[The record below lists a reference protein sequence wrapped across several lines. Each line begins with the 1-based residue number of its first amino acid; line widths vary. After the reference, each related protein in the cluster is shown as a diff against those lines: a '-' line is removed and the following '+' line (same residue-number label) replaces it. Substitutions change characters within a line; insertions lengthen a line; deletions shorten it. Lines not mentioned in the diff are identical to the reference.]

1 MTTPTGKLAYGQ
13 PGNYDASDDRA
24 VITAVTGG
32 RIGLVRPVSVAAGT
46 GCDIVIRGGWVGVA
60 SCQDLTSAVVGSRDE
75 LVVQANPGPGT
86 GSRDDVIWCDTNPDE
101 GTWQLSVMTRAQA
114 VGRSGIPLASIVVP
128 ANANVA
134 AQMNITPVDAAID
147 RRLLSYT
154 TMGAPGGAD
163 YTATSWVGAVDRGVT
178 SVPVGSSPA
187 SGTGWPITARAC
199 RWSAASPPARHQ
211 AGRQHRH
218 RGAQRGPG
226 ARAQPDA
233 PHRDIRLAV
242 LHRAEHP
249 PPRVHLP
256 AQHRVRSGF
265 GGSSTGGSRKHPQT
279 PGSIRPGGYNA
290 SEVGPSTQW
299 LSVEDIGS
307 MTTPQLLRWGQ
318 SGKYSAW
325 TTGR

>member
-46 GCDIVIRGGWVGVA
+46 GLSIVIRGGWVGVA

-178 SVPVGSSPA
+178 SVPVWIEPGQWYRVAYHCSCVSLVGGVAPPLGTRLEGNIGIGERNEGQAPA
-187 SGTGWPITARAC
+187 LSQMRRTAIFGWPYYTVPNILHHEYIF
-199 RWSAASPPARHQ
+199 RHSIGSIGIWRVFD
-211 AGRQHRH
+211 GR
-218 RGAQRGPG
+218 
-226 ARAQPDA
+226 
-233 PHRDIRLAV
+233 V
-242 LHRAEHP
+242 W
-249 PPRVHLP
+249 
-256 AQHRVRSGF
+256 
-265 GGSSTGGSRKHPQT
+265 KHPQT

-307 MTTPQLLRWGQ
+307 
-318 SGKYSAW
+318 
-325 TTGR
+325 